1 MDFKQSTWDK
11 IKKEH
16 HQKRRASVFKCKLTI
31 ILKSIF
37 LAGQLGLMQTCLD
50 RKAPPPKQKT
60 PPSTPLLTWNKNVV
74 PSLVHVK
81 PSHWLHD
88 FIFSKTLGHHFQL
101 GLIIIPLPKS
111 VGIHTI
117 AIHIY

>member
-1 MDFKQSTWDK
+1 M
-11 IKKEH
+11 
-16 HQKRRASVFKCKLTI
+16 FKCKLTP

-50 RKAPPPKQKT
+50 IRAPPPEQKT
-60 PPSTPLLTWNKNVV
+60 PPSTAPSTPPSTWNKNVV
-74 PSLVHVK
+74 PSPVHVK

-111 VGIHTI
+111 MGIHTI

>member
-1 MDFKQSTWDK
+1 
-11 IKKEH
+11 
-16 HQKRRASVFKCKLTI
+16 
-31 ILKSIF
+31 
-37 LAGQLGLMQTCLD
+37 MQTCLD
-50 RKAPPPKQKT
+50 KRAPPHEQKIPLST
-60 PPSTPLLTWNKNVV
+60 PPSTWNKNVV
-74 PSLVHVK
+74 PSLVDVK

-88 FIFSKTLGHHFQL
+88 FIFSKTLGHHFQH

>member
-1 MDFKQSTWDK
+1 M
-11 IKKEH
+11 
-16 HQKRRASVFKCKLTI
+16 FKCKLTP
-31 ILKSIF
+31 ILESIF

-50 RKAPPPKQKT
+50 RRALPLEQKT
-60 PPSTPLLTWNKNVV
+60 PPSTWNKNVV
-74 PSLVHVK
+74 PSPVHAK

-88 FIFSKTLGHHFQL
+88 FIFSKTFGHHFQP
-101 GLIIIPLPKS
+101 GLIIISLPES

>member
-1 MDFKQSTWDK
+1 
-11 IKKEH
+11 
-16 HQKRRASVFKCKLTI
+16 VFKCKLTS
-31 ILKSIF
+31 ILESIF

-50 RKAPPPKQKT
+50 RRAPPPEQKT
-60 PPSTPLLTWNKNVV
+60 PPSTPPLTWNKNVV
-74 PSLVHVK
+74 PSPVHAK

-88 FIFSKTLGHHFQL
+88 FIFSKILGHHFQP

>member
-1 MDFKQSTWDK
+1 M
-11 IKKEH
+11 
-16 HQKRRASVFKCKLTI
+16 FKCKLTI
-31 ILKSIF
+31 ILESIF

-50 RKAPPPKQKT
+50 RRAPPFDQKT
-60 PPSTPLLTWNKNVV
+60 PPSTPPSTWNKNVV
-74 PSLVHVK
+74 PLSIHAK

-88 FIFSKTLGHHFQL
+88 FIFSKTLGHHFQP
-101 GLIIIPLPKS
+101 GLIIIPLLKS